1 MREGL
6 LGRPAAFVGVAA
18 PKPRPGIRPALRQ
31 RRSGDHELTRL
42 LSEGEDWQDWE
53 GQHIAAR
60 VRHRIRLFPFPPTGC
75 DEARRSA
82 RPKAG
87 PIRLEPRNSLDRS

>member
-31 RRSGDHELTRL
+31 RRSGDYELTRL

-53 GQHIAAR
+53 GQLS
-60 VRHRIRLFPFPPTGC
+60 VL
-75 DEARRSA
+75 
-82 RPKAG
+82 
-87 PIRLEPRNSLDRS
+87 

>member
-1 MREGL
+1 
-6 LGRPAAFVGVAA
+6 VGVAA
-18 PKPRPGIRPALRQ
+18 PKLRPGIRPALWQ
-31 RRSGDHELTRL
+31 RRSGDYELTRL

-60 VRHRIRLFPFPPTGC
+60 VRRRIRLSPFPPTGS

-82 RPKAG
+82 RAKTG
-87 PIRLEPRNSLDRS
+87 PIRLEPRNSLDETD